1 VENRVKYDSGGSP
14 PGFALWMFVS
24 WLAVTAMWW
33 ALAFAPLPV
42 PPLLLAEARSVCF
55 GTLANGL
62 PDTWGWVGLVLS
74 PLAML
79 GFLLAVWGRQLLAQ
93 LGHLATGRAGRIAL
107 VAMLTLP
114 LLGLSWV
121 GRRVAQARQLEVVA
135 SGSSLPAELPATY
148 PRGEEAAPA
157 IELVDQTGREVSL
170 AGLQGQTVLLTFA
183 FAHCQT
189 VCPVIVNT
197 VRSAAEELADVAP
210 VSVIVTLDPWRDTP
224 SSLPSIHRSWQLDR
238 IGESHVLSGE
248 VDKVLATLEA
258 WQMPIDRDAATG
270 DISHPPMVFVV
281 APDGDLAYS
290 FNNPPVEWVVEAARR
305 LVADSR
311 QMAGG

>member
-1 VENRVKYDSGGSP
+1 MDNTAGSR
-14 PGFALWMFVS
+14 PGFALWMFIS
-24 WLAVTAMWW
+24 WLVVTAMWW

-55 GTLANGL
+55 GTLPNGL

-93 LGHLATGRAGRIAL
+93 LRYLAACGVGRLA
-107 VAMLTLP
+107 VVVMLMLP
-114 LLGLSWV
+114 LLGVAWV
-121 GRRVAQARQLEVVA
+121 GRRVGQARQLEVVA
-135 SGSSLPAELPATY
+135 SGSGLPAELPAAY
-148 PRGEEAAPA
+148 PRGEETAPA
-157 IELVDQTGREVSL
+157 IELVDQTGREISL
-170 AGLQGQTVLLTFA
+170 AGLEGQTVLVTFA

-210 VSVIVTLDPWRDTP
+210 VSVVVTLDPWRDTP
-224 SSLPSIHRSWQLDR
+224 SSLPSIHRSWQLDQA
-238 IGESHVLSGE
+238 GESHVLSGE
-248 VDKVLATLEA
+248 VDRVLATLEA

-305 LVADSR
+305 LSADSS